1 MNNSKEEKYYR
12 LNMKS
17 KDIVFWTLTTL
28 SLIVPVLSLILDL
41 MWLIAASQIIIGFAL
56 ALLRYS
62 DSKSKEE
69 RINNL
74 GQRVDDTGMS
84 IIDNVQYLYVI
95 IDKDKHF
102 LFGIEKDGSVDWSK
116 GIPQPI
122 KDELN
127 KIKLEIEY
135 LKSSSAK

>member
-1 MNNSKEEKYYR
+1 MNTYKVK
-12 LNMKS
+12 
-17 KDIVFWTLTTL
+17 IFWVLTTL
-28 SLIVPVLSLILDL
+28 SLIVPVLSLIFKSV
-41 MWLIAASQIIIGFAL
+41 WLIAASQIIIGFAL
-56 ALLRYS
+56 AWMGYS

-69 RINNL
+69 RINRL
-74 GQRVDDTGMS
+74 GQRVYDTGMS
-84 IIDNVQYLYVI
+84 IIENVQYLYVI

-116 GIPQPI
+116 GIPRPI

-135 LKSSSAK
+135 LKK

>member
-1 MNNSKEEKYYR
+1 
-12 LNMKS
+12 MKR
-17 KDIVFWTLTTL
+17 KNIVFWTLTTL
-28 SLIVPVLSLILDL
+28 SLIVPVLSLIFDL

-56 ALLRYS
+56 AWMGYS

>member
-1 MNNSKEEKYYR
+1 
-12 LNMKS
+12 MKS

-28 SLIVPVLSLILDL
+28 SLIVPVLSLIFKSV
-41 MWLIAASQIIIGFAL
+41 WLIAASQIIIGFAL

>member
-1 MNNSKEEKYYR
+1 
-12 LNMKS
+12 MKS

-28 SLIVPVLSLILDL
+28 SLIVPVLSLIFDL

-56 ALLRYS
+56 AWLRYS

>member
-1 MNNSKEEKYYR
+1 
-12 LNMKS
+12 MKS